1 MLKSLKTFM
10 AERGH
15 GVNKL
20 VTGIMK
26 GIQFIFLF
34 REILFKEAL
43 FCLPQANPRDHLEDV
58 FLWKKK
64 KKESCKIMELLDDNQ
79 VGYLILC
86 MQFLESISSQKSQI

>member
-26 GIQFIFLF
+26 GIEFICLF
-34 REILFKEAL
+34 RVILFKGAL
-43 FCLPQANPRDHLEDV
+43 FCLPQANPRDRLEDV
-58 FLWKKK
+58 SPW
-64 KKESCKIMELLDDNQ
+64 KKESCKIM
-79 VGYLILC
+79 
-86 MQFLESISSQKSQI
+86 